1 MMRLTTA
8 VLGAAMV
15 MWASAAAAQ
24 KPDFSG
30 KWTVDQE
37 KTQAA
42 NPGQPGGGG
51 PPGGAMGG
59 GRGFGAGPMTIKQDA
74 GTLTTE
80 RETQNGVMATV
91 YKLDG
96 SETVQTTQRGESRS
110 KANWDGSALVIVTT
124 RPGMDGGTMTTK
136 ATYAKEGE
144 WLVVTTVMQT
154 PNGEMTRKTYYKKG
168 A

>member
-1 MMRLTTA
+1 MRLTTA

-124 RPGMDGGTMTTK
+124 RRGWTAAP
-136 ATYAKEGE
+136 
-144 WLVVTTVMQT
+144 
-154 PNGEMTRKTYYKKG
+154 
-168 A
+168 